1 MPWKEEPV
9 VAEGLCYLPMQPS
22 AQALHSRNTPDTSLN
37 FSAGEEQTEFTVDLA
52 KLAVFHTRGNW
63 KFSLFFF
70 PIFSSF
76 VFVLKIVCD
85 RV

>member
-9 VAEGLCYLPMQPS
+9 VAEGLCYLPMQPTAHS
-22 AQALHSRNTPDTSLN
+22 LHSRNVPDTSLN

-70 PIFSSF
+70 FLFFPLLSLF
-76 VFVLKIVCD
+76 
-85 RV
+85 